1 MFPARC
7 GSMRV
12 SGAGDGNA
20 PFIGVTTYGRGPH
33 NRFIL
38 PAEYVDAVR
47 RAGGIPLLLPPGE
60 ARLDAVLPLL
70 KAVVLTGGGDLDP
83 DLYGGKHH
91 ETIYMVE
98 PERDRSE
105 IELARRVFDLGV
117 PTLAICRG
125 SQLLNV
131 CEGGSLI
138 EHLPDVVGE
147 EVSHRAPPREP
158 IAHPVRVLPGSRLA
172 GILGATDFSCMS
184 WHHQAIRRVAPGFE
198 VVAHAPDGTIEG
210 LEMPSHPWLVA
221 VQWHPELTAAE
232 DPVQQRLFD
241 ALVEATGAR

>member
-1 MFPARC
+1 MPAT
-7 GSMRV
+7 
-12 SGAGDGNA
+12 DT
-20 PFIGVTTYGRGPH
+20 PFIGITTYGRGPH

-60 ARLDAVLPLL
+60 ERMDAVLPLL
-70 KAVVLTGGGDLDP
+70 KAVVFSGGGDLDP
-83 DLYGGKHH
+83 DLYGGSHH

-105 IELARRVFDLGV
+105 IDLARRVFDLEV

-125 SQLLNV
+125 SQILNV
-131 CEGGSLI
+131 AKGGTLI
-138 EHLPDVVGE
+138 EHLPDEVGE
-147 EVSHRAPPREP
+147 TVNHRVPPREP
-158 IAHPVRVLPGSRLA
+158 TPHAIRVEPASRLA
-172 GILGATDFSCMS
+172 GLLGATDFSCMS
-184 WHHQAIRRVAPGFE
+184 WHHQAIRHVAPGFE

-210 LEMPSHPWLVA
+210 LEMPSHPWLVG

-232 DPVQQRLFD
+232 DPIQQRLFD
-241 ALVEATGAR
+241 ALVEAAGTR

>member
-1 MFPARC
+1 MQH
-7 GSMRV
+7 
-12 SGAGDGNA
+12 GAA
-20 PFIGVTTYGRGPH
+20 PFIGITTYGRGPN
-33 NRFIL
+33 NRYIL

-60 ARLDAVLPLL
+60 ERMDAVLPLL
-70 KAVVLTGGGDLDP
+70 KAVVFSGGGDLDP
-83 DLYGGKHH
+83 ELYGGAHH

-105 IELARRVFDLGV
+105 IDLARRVFDLEV

-125 SQLLNV
+125 SQIVNV
-131 CEGGSLI
+131 ARGGTLI
-138 EHLPDVVGE
+138 EHLPDAVGE
-147 EVSHRAPPREP
+147 TVNHRVPPREP
-158 IAHPVRVLPGSRLA
+158 TPHPIRVEPASRLA
-172 GILGATDFSCMS
+172 GVLGATDFSCMS
-184 WHHQAIRRVAPGFE
+184 WHHQAIRQVAPGFE

-232 DPVQQRLFD
+232 DPIQQRLFD
-241 ALVEATGAR
+241 ALVEAAGIR

>member
-1 MFPARC
+1 
-7 GSMRV
+7 MR
-12 SGAGDGNA
+12 ATDT
-20 PFIGVTTYGRGPH
+20 PFIGITTYGRGPH
-33 NRFIL
+33 NRYIL

-60 ARLDAVLPLL
+60 DRLDAVLPLL
-70 KAVVLTGGGDLDP
+70 KAVVFSGGGDLDP
-83 DLYGGKHH
+83 ELYGGNRH

-105 IELARRVFDLGV
+105 IDLARRVFDLEV

-125 SQLLNV
+125 SQILNV
-131 CEGGSLI
+131 AKGGTLI
-138 EHLPDVVGE
+138 EHLPDEVGE
-147 EVSHRAPPREP
+147 TVNHRVPPREP
-158 IAHPVRVLPGSRLA
+158 TPHAIRVEPGSRLA
-172 GILGATDFSCMS
+172 GLLGATDFSCMS

-232 DPVQQRLFD
+232 DPIQQRLFD
-241 ALVEATGAR
+241 ALVEAAGTR

>member
-1 MFPARC
+1 VA
-7 GSMRV
+7 
-12 SGAGDGNA
+12 
-20 PFIGVTTYGRGPH
+20 FIGVTTYGRGQH

-60 ARLDAVLPLL
+60 ERLDAILPLL
-70 KAVVLTGGGDLDP
+70 KAVVFTGGGDIDP
-83 DLYGGKHH
+83 DLYGGSHH

-98 PERDRSE
+98 PERDRTE

-125 SQLLNV
+125 SQILNV
-131 CEGGSLI
+131 SEGGTLI
-138 EHLPDVVGE
+138 EHLPDEVGE
-147 EVSHRAPPREP
+147 TVNHRVPPREP
-158 IAHPVRVLPGSRLA
+158 TPHPIRVEPASRLA

-198 VVAHAPDGTIEG
+198 VVARAPDGTIEG

>member
-1 MFPARC
+1 
-7 GSMRV
+7 MRV

-20 PFIGVTTYGRGPH
+20 PFIGVTTYGRGLH
-33 NRFIL
+33 NRFTL

-91 ETIYMVE
+91 ESIYMVE

-138 EHLPDVVGE
+138 EHLPDVVGD

-158 IAHPVRVLPGSRLA
+158 ITHPVRVLPGSRLA

>member
-1 MFPARC
+1 MFRPP
-7 GSMRV
+7 GGGVRV
-12 SGAGDGNA
+12 SGDGQGNA
-20 PFIGVTTYGRGPH
+20 PFVGITTYGRGPH

-47 RAGGIPLLLPPGE
+47 RGGGIPLLLPPGE
-60 ARLDAVLPLL
+60 ERMDAVLPLL
-70 KAVVLTGGGDLDP
+70 KAVVFSGGGDLDP
-83 DLYGGKHH
+83 DLYAGLHH

-125 SQLLNV
+125 TQILNV
-131 CEGGSLI
+131 AEGGTLI

-147 EVSHRAPPREP
+147 TVIHRAPPREP
-158 IAHPVRVLPGSRLA
+158 IAHPVRVSPESRLA
-172 GILGATDFSCMS
+172 GVLGATDFSCMS
-184 WHHQAIRRVAPGFE
+184 WHHQAIRQAAPGFE
-198 VVAHAPDGTIEG
+198 VVAYAPDGTIEG
-210 LEMPSHPWLVA
+210 LEMRSHPWLLA

-241 ALVEATGAR
+241 ALVEAAVER

>member
-1 MFPARC
+1 M
-7 GSMRV
+7 
-12 SGAGDGNA
+12 
-20 PFIGVTTYGRGPH
+20 TTYGRGPH

-47 RAGGIPLLLPPGE
+47 RAGGVPLLLPPGE
-60 ARLDAVLPLL
+60 ERLDAILPLL
-70 KAVVLTGGGDLDP
+70 KAVVFTGGGDIDP

-98 PERDRSE
+98 QERDRTE
-105 IELARRVFDLGV
+105 VQWARRVFDLGV

-125 SQLLNV
+125 AQLLNISK
-131 CEGGSLI
+131 GGDLI
-138 EHLPDVVGE
+138 EHLPDVMGE
-147 EVSHRAPPREP
+147 TVVHRAPPREP
-158 IAHPVRVLPGSRLA
+158 IAHPVRVLPESRMA
-172 GILGATDFSCMS
+172 GVLGATDFSCMS

-210 LEMPSHPWLVA
+210 MEMPAHPWLFA

-232 DPVQQRLFD
+232 DPIQQRLFD
-241 ALVEATGAR
+241 ALVEAAVAR

>member
-1 MFPARC
+1 MH
-7 GSMRV
+7 GV
-12 SGAGDGNA
+12 EDGEA

-60 ARLDAVLPLL
+60 ERLDAILPLL
-70 KAVVLTGGGDLDP
+70 KAVVFSGGGDLDP
-83 DLYGGKHH
+83 DLYGGGQH

-105 IELARRVFDLGV
+105 IELARRVFDLSV

-125 SQLLNV
+125 TQILNV
-131 CEGGSLI
+131 AEGGTLI
-138 EHLPDVVGE
+138 EHLPDEVGE
-147 EVSHRAPPREP
+147 TVTHRAPPREP
-158 IAHPVRVLPGSRLA
+158 IAHPVKVEPASRLA

-184 WHHQAIRRVAPGFE
+184 WHHQAVRRVAPGFE
-198 VVAHAPDGTIEG
+198 VVARAPDGTIEG
-210 LEMPSHPWLVA
+210 LEAPSHPWLVA

-232 DPVQQRLFD
+232 DPIQQRLFD
-241 ALVEATGAR
+241 ALVEAARGR